1 MGATTTGGGGAGGGS
16 SRANANPSS
25 AMAMLMARRQSGGG
39 GSTLSEINVTPFVDV
54 VLVLLIIFMIT
65 APMLMRSIDVSL
77 PSATLRREESQERT
91 IVTVDAKGRTYL
103 NDKPVNIEILEDQLK
118 MRVEVEGLRL
128 AYLRA
133 DETLQYKQI
142 IRVMD
147 LMKRA
152 GVDTVGLAYVYPE
165 EKDGS

>member
-1 MGATTTGGGGAGGGS
+1 MGATTSGGGGSGRGS
-16 SRANANPSS
+16 AASASS
-25 AMAMLMARRQSGGG
+25 AMALLTTRRQPGGN
-39 GSTLSEINVTPFVDV
+39 STLSEINVTPFVDV

-91 IVTVDAKGRTYL
+91 IVTMDAKGRTYL

-152 GVDTVGLAYVYPE
+152 GVDTV
-165 EKDGS
+165 

>member
-1 MGATTTGGGGAGGGS
+1 MGAS
-16 SRANANPSS
+16 V
-25 AMAMLMARRQSGGG
+25 SGGG
-39 GSTLSEINVTPFVDV
+39 GSGRGSSLGGSAMSMLAARRQAGGNGTLSEINVTPFVDV

-65 APMLMRSIDVSL
+65 APMLMRAMDVSL
-77 PSATLRREESQERT
+77 PSASIRRDQAEERT
-91 IVTVDAKGRTYL
+91 IVTLDAQGRTFID
-103 NDKPVNIEILEDQLK
+103 DKAVNLALLEEEMR
-118 MRVEVEGLRL
+118 MRVEVQGMRI

-165 EKDGS
+165 EKKDGS

>member
-1 MGATTTGGGGAGGGS
+1 MGAST
-16 SRANANPSS
+16 
-25 AMAMLMARRQSGGG
+25 SGGG
-39 GSTLSEINVTPFVDV
+39 GSARGSSLSAGSATAMLLARQKAGAGNTTLSEINVTPFVDV
-54 VLVLLIIFMIT
+54 VLVLLIIFMVT
-65 APMLMRSIDVSL
+65 APMLMRAMDVSL
-77 PSATLRREESQERT
+77 PSASIRREQAQERT
-91 IVTVDAKGRTYL
+91 IVTLDARGRTFI
-103 NDKPVNIEILEDQLK
+103 NDKPVNLELLEEQLK

-128 AYLRA
+128 AYLKA

-165 EKDGS
+165 EK